1 MLGCTKAVSNL
12 QKEIQGTTNK
22 TTKTIAMKI
31 SKATTTNTATT
42 HSDYNKNTTCPNK
55 DIDITYIQHHNKN
68 IDITHKQHHDS
79 NKLPLCCLPQ
89 VLPLLLPDIKFFT
102 YILFGLYLDQALPH
116 R

>member
-42 HSDYNKNTTCPNK
+42 HSDYNKNTTCPYKDIDITYIQHHNK
-55 DIDITYIQHHNKN
+55 DIDITYIQHHNKD
-68 IDITHKQHHDS
+68 IDITHCK
-79 NKLPLCCLPQ
+79 
-89 VLPLLLPDIKFFT
+89 IIT
-102 YILFGLYLDQALPH
+102 RILTSPRATS
-116 R
+116 